1 MKKTLG
7 CLRRADQDFKLL
19 QDEDR
24 IAVGVSGGKDSML
37 LLKAP
42 LLIPAVQ

>member
-19 QDEDR
+19 QD
-24 IAVGVSGGKDSML
+24 AAAKS
-37 LLKAP
+37 P